1 MLDVLIV
8 GAGISGISAACHLEQ
23 RCKDKTYAVLE
34 GRDNVGGTWDLFRYP
49 GIRSDSDMH
58 TFGFN
63 FKPWTN
69 AKSISD
75 GESIRAYLQEAITE
89 YGVTD
94 KIRFGHK
101 VESASWDSR
110 RNVWTVKANSKAGEP
125 VEIQT
130 RVLFMCSGYY
140 NYEGGYTPDY
150 PGLSDFKG
158 RFVHPQKWPEDLD
171 YKGKKVAVIGSGAT
185 AVTLV
190 PNMVDDA
197 EHVTM
202 IQRSP
207 TYMFSRPAKDGIA
220 NFLNAILPSKWAY
233 ALTRWKNI
241 YMQSATYKGAR
252 EKPEKV
258 KKLLLDNVR
267 KSLGGDYD
275 VDTHFT
281 PRYNPWEERLCLIP
295 DNDFLDAVGSGQAEI
310 VTDTIDRI
318 VENGILMASGRL
330 IEADVIVSA
339 TGLNLQFMGGVDFFL
354 DDVKLD
360 LSKHFYYQ
368 GMMFSDV
375 PNLIQTFGYI
385 NASWTLRADLNSAFV
400 CDMLKEM
407 DKRGATACVPEL
419 RPDEKS
425 MQARETI
432 SGFNPGY
439 MQRGIHQFPKQGDH
453 APWQN
458 TQDYALDRK
467 IFADNLFAD
476 GVLTFHSEAEAENSQ
491 ASAA

>member
-23 RCKDKTYAVLE
+23 RCKGKAYAVLE

-69 AKSISD
+69 PKAISD
-75 GESIRAYLQEAITE
+75 GESIRDYLKEAVAE

-101 VESASWDSR
+101 VQAANWDSER
-110 RNVWTVKANSKAGEP
+110 SVWTVSARSSGGET
-125 VEIQT
+125 VEIET

-140 NYEGGYTPDY
+140 NYDGGYTPDY

-158 RFVHPQKWPEDLD
+158 QLIHPQKWPEDLD
-171 YKGKKVAVIGSGAT
+171 YRGKKVAVIGSGAT
-185 AVTLV
+185 AVTIV

-207 TYMFSRPAKDGIA
+207 TYLFSRPAKDAVA
-220 NFLNAILPSKWAY
+220 NFLNAVLPSKWAY

-241 YMQSATYKGAR
+241 YMQNATYKGAR
-252 EKPEKV
+252 TKPEKT
-258 KKLLLDNVR
+258 KKLLLDGVR
-267 KSLGGDYD
+267 KSLGDDYD
-275 VDTHFT
+275 IETHFT

-295 DNDFLDAVGSGQAEI
+295 DDDFLAAVRTGKAEV
-310 VTDTIDRI
+310 VTDTIEKV
-318 VENGILMASGRL
+318 VENGVQMTSGKL
-330 IEADVIVSA
+330 VEADILVSA
-339 TGLNLQFMGGVDFFL
+339 TGLNLQFMGGVEFFL
-354 DDVKLD
+354 DEVKLD
-360 LSKHFYYQ
+360 LSKRFYYQ
-368 GMMFSDV
+368 GMMFSGV

-400 CDMLKEM
+400 CDMLNEM
-407 DKRGATACVPEL
+407 DRRGSTVCVPEL
-419 RPDEKS
+419 RPEEAS
-425 MQARETI
+425 MRPRETI
-432 SGFNPGY
+432 TGFNPGY
-439 MQRGIHQFPKQGDH
+439 MQRGLHQFPKQGEH

-458 TQDYALDRK
+458 TQDYLLDRK
-467 IFADNLFAD
+467 ILAKNLFAD
-476 GVLTFHSEAEAENSQ
+476 GVLQFRGDLEEARQ
-491 ASAA
+491 TSAA